1 MVALVHRWFEN
12 LHTLLGDDGAV
23 KPTDEFF
30 GFTGKHATTD
40 YFDPAGASPTQMRF
54 NKHSCKLILLVAMA
68 RGRTCPECFAFPS
81 PRCIFT
87 APDFMEEKINHKAI
101 EIYAQAFAGQV
112 CETFFSKSEKITGPE
127 ILAFTPIRQVNLFI
141 VRDLMVFW
149 KSESEK
155 WRNPYF
161 NFDAPEVVE
170 VISQLKNV
178 ISNHILIA
186 RRDFEP
192 LVKGATIQTLSLLLS
207 PYDFF
212 ANVLDRQGKSLVR
225 ITELRNDVK
234 YLKIN
239 QAPLEKL
246 LAKMEESLA
255 EVLPS
260 NEALALLD
268 HILEEVN
275 FTPEDVDVYLNSFA
289 KILPLAAGDFFEP
302 VIAKAP
308 PMPPTKETYVA
319 KEPTVRTLADNL
331 ARQKGFLIKE
341 NLTIN
346 QKFMFTK
353 ILFSGDFEIFSESIN
368 RLDSFDNFD
377 QAMKFVRENFPHW
390 DLESE
395 EYEEFIEILQK
406 RFS

>member
-1 MVALVHRWFEN
+1 
-12 LHTLLGDDGAV
+12 
-23 KPTDEFF
+23 
-30 GFTGKHATTD
+30 
-40 YFDPAGASPTQMRF
+40 
-54 NKHSCKLILLVAMA
+54 
-68 RGRTCPECFAFPS
+68 
-81 PRCIFT
+81 
-87 APDFMEEKINHKAI
+87 MEEKINRKAI
-101 EIYAQAFAGQV
+101 ETYAQAFAAQM
-112 CETFFSKSEKITGPE
+112 CETFFSQKEKITGPE
-127 ILAFTPIRQVNLFI
+127 ILNFTSIKQINLFI
-141 VRDLMVFW
+141 IRDLMLMW
-149 KSESEK
+149 KNESEK
-155 WRNPYF
+155 WKNPYF
-161 NFDAPEVVE
+161 NFEAPEVVE

-186 RRDFEP
+186 RRDFQP
-192 LVKGATIQTLSLLLS
+192 MVKEATIQTLALLLS

-212 ANVLDRQGKSLVR
+212 ANVLDRHGKSLVR
-225 ITELRNDVK
+225 VGELKNEVK

-246 LAKMEESLA
+246 LSKMEENQT

-275 FTPEDVDVYLNSFA
+275 FTPEDVESYLNSLA
-289 KILPLAAGDFFEP
+289 KILPLTASDFFEP
-302 VIAKAP
+302 VIVKTAAP
-308 PMPPTKETYVA
+308 PVMVKEMPVA

-331 ARQKGFLIKE
+331 AKQKGFLIKE

-353 ILFSGDFEIFSESIN
+353 ILFSGDFEIFSEAIN
-368 RLDSFDNFD
+368 RLDTFDNFN
-377 QAMKFVRENFPHW
+377 QAMKFVRDNFPHW

-395 EYEEFIEILQK
+395 EYEEFVEILQK

>member
-1 MVALVHRWFEN
+1 
-12 LHTLLGDDGAV
+12 
-23 KPTDEFF
+23 
-30 GFTGKHATTD
+30 
-40 YFDPAGASPTQMRF
+40 
-54 NKHSCKLILLVAMA
+54 
-68 RGRTCPECFAFPS
+68 
-81 PRCIFT
+81 
-87 APDFMEEKINHKAI
+87 MEEKINRKAI
-101 EIYAQAFAGQV
+101 ETYAQAFAGQM
-112 CETFFSKSEKITGPE
+112 CETFFSKSEKINGPE
-127 ILAFTPIRQVNLFI
+127 ILTFTPIKQVNLF
-141 VRDLMVFW
+141 VLRDLMMMW
-149 KSESEK
+149 KNESEK

-161 NFDAPEVVE
+161 DFDSPEVVD
-170 VISQLKNV
+170 VINQLKNV

-186 RRDFEP
+186 RRDFQP
-192 LVKGATIQTLSLLLS
+192 LVKEAAIQTLSLLLS

-225 ITELRNDVK
+225 IAELKNDVK

-246 LAKMEESLA
+246 LSKMEENKS
-255 EVLPS
+255 EILPS

-275 FTPEDVDVYLNSFA
+275 FTPEDIDGYLNSFA
-289 KILPLAAGDFFEP
+289 KILPLSASDFFEP
-302 VIAKAP
+302 VIVNTPAQP
-308 PMPPTKETYVA
+308 LVA
-319 KEPTVRTLADNL
+319 KETPVAKEQTVRTLADNL
-331 ARQKGFLIKE
+331 AKQKGFLIKE

-353 ILFSGDFEIFSESIN
+353 ILFSGDFEIFSEAIN
-368 RLDSFDNFD
+368 RLDRFDNFN
-377 QAMKFVRENFPHW
+377 QAIKFIRENFPHW